1 MWISPNLGGASQVLD
16 SYPRSSTST
25 PAYWPPP
32 STRSVTHQCR
42 TPEMWRRAMSP
53 AVYVQTND
61 ATGNDVIVFSR
72 AADGALAPLGR
83 YSTGGRGTG
92 LPHLASAGSVV
103 LSDDGRWLLVV
114 NAGSD
119 ELSLFAVQ
127 PDGLRL
133 ADRADSGGSKPTSV
147 AVRGT
152 LVYVLNNGTPSISG
166 FTLADGKLTELGGS
180 TRPLSSADA
189 DPAQVSFTAD
199 GRVLIVTERGTNTI
213 SSYLIDEHGYAQHQA
228 TIEASGQTPYGF
240 GLTADGSLIVSEAF
254 GGATGAA
261 AASCYAVS
269 GAGELT
275 MVSGSVGDTRSEV
288 CWVALTKDD
297 RFAYVTNFGD
307 GTVSCYEIS
316 ADRSLRLHEPV
327 AGSTGQGE
335 KGIRDEAISGD
346 GRYLYA
352 IDADAQKLC
361 GWAVGQGG
369 QLTPVGEF
377 GGVPDTV
384 AGLASS

>member
-1 MWISPNLGGASQVLD
+1 
-16 SYPRSSTST
+16 
-25 PAYWPPP
+25 
-32 STRSVTHQCR
+32 
-42 TPEMWRRAMSP
+42 MSP

-61 ATGNDVIVFSR
+61 ASGNEVIAFSR
-72 AADGALAPLGR
+72 TDEGALAPLSR

-92 LPHLASAGSVV
+92 SPHLASAGSVV
-103 LSDDGRWLLVV
+103 LSDDRRWLLVV

-133 ADRADSGGSKPTSV
+133 ADHASSGGSKPTSV
-147 AVRGT
+147 AVTDT
-152 LVYVLNNGTPSISG
+152 LVYVLNNGTPCISG
-166 FTLADGKLTELGGS
+166 FHVVDGKLMALTGS

-189 DPAQVSFTAD
+189 DPAQVSFTTG

-213 SSYLIDEHGYAQHQA
+213 SSYLIDERGYAQGPA
-228 TIEASGQTPYGF
+228 TIKSSGQTPYGF

-261 AASCYAVS
+261 AASSYAVS

-275 MVSGSVGDTRSEV
+275 IVSGSVGDTRSEV

-307 GTVSCYEIS
+307 GTVSSYEIT
-316 ADRSLRLHEPV
+316 ADRSLRLRDPV
-327 AGSTGQGE
+327 AASAGHGE
-335 KGIRDEAISGD
+335 KGIRDEAISSD

-352 IDADAQKLC
+352 IHADIQKLF

-369 QLTPVGEF
+369 QLTQVGEF

-384 AGLASS
+384 AGLAAS

>member
-1 MWISPNLGGASQVLD
+1 
-16 SYPRSSTST
+16 
-25 PAYWPPP
+25 
-32 STRSVTHQCR
+32 
-42 TPEMWRRAMSP
+42 MSP

-61 ATGNDVIVFSR
+61 ATGNEVITFSR
-72 AADGALAPLGR
+72 TGDGALAPLGR

-92 LPHLASAGSVV
+92 SPHLASAGSVV

-133 ADRADSGGSKPTSV
+133 ADRAGSGGSKPTSA
-147 AVRGT
+147 AVSGA

-166 FTLADGKLTELGGS
+166 FHLADGKLAAIPDS

-189 DPAQVSFTAD
+189 DPAQVSFTT
-199 GRVLIVTERGTNTI
+199 GGTMLIVTERGTDTI
-213 SSYLIDEHGYAQHQA
+213 SSYVVDQRGYAQGPM
-228 TIEASGQTPYGF
+228 TIKSSGQTPYGF

-261 AASCYAVS
+261 AASSYAVS

-275 MVSGSVGDTRSEV
+275 LMSGSVGDTRSEV

-307 GTVSCYEIS
+307 GTISCYEIA
-316 ADRSLRLHEPV
+316 ADGRLTLHDPV
-327 AGSTGQGE
+327 AAS
-335 KGIRDEAISGD
+335 A
-346 GRYLYA
+346 
-352 IDADAQKLC
+352 AQ
-361 GWAVGQGG
+361 
-369 QLTPVGEF
+369 
-377 GGVPDTV
+377 
-384 AGLASS
+384 

>member
-1 MWISPNLGGASQVLD
+1 
-16 SYPRSSTST
+16 
-25 PAYWPPP
+25 
-32 STRSVTHQCR
+32 
-42 TPEMWRRAMSP
+42 MSP

-61 ATGNDVIVFSR
+61 AAGNEVIAFSR
-72 AADGALAPLGR
+72 SEDGALAPQGR
-83 YSTGGRGTG
+83 YTTGGRGTG
-92 LPHLASAGSVV
+92 SPHLASAGSVV

-114 NAGSD
+114 DAGSD

-133 ADRADSGGSKPTSV
+133 ADRASSGGSKPTSV
-147 AVRGT
+147 AVSGA
-152 LVYVLNNGTPSISG
+152 LVYVLNNGTPNIG
-166 FTLADGKLTELGGS
+166 GLRLEDGKLTEIPES
-180 TRPLSSADA
+180 TRKLSSADA

-199 GRVLIVTERGTNTI
+199 GTVLIVTERGTDTI
-213 SSYLIDEHGYAQHQA
+213 SSYRIDEHGQAQGPA
-228 TIEASGQTPYGF
+228 TIKSSGQTPYGF

-261 AASCYAVS
+261 ATSSYAVS

-275 MVSGSVGDTRSEV
+275 VVSGSVGDTRSEV
-288 CWVALTKDD
+288 CWVALSKDD

-307 GTVSCYEIS
+307 GTVSCYEIT
-316 ADRSLRLHEPV
+316 ADRSLRLRDPV
-327 AGSTGQGE
+327 AASTRRGE

-352 IDADAQKLC
+352 IDPDAQKLF

-384 AGLASS
+384 AGLAAS